1 MQHNFQGLQVGE
13 KALLLQLRH
22 VRNSPWLCSKVSHH
36 LSHFH
41 MLGKTNGHT
50 EPSNKTKLKISKSEV
65 EFSNPN

>member
-1 MQHNFQGLQVGE
+1 
-13 KALLLQLRH
+13 
-22 VRNSPWLCSKVSHH
+22 
-36 LSHFH
+36 